1 MTRARGVRK
10 FRNIEEM
17 NEAQRPHLETDPRR
31 ALEQAASLYQ
41 LYRAAFPTGFKG
53 VHKFRTI
60 EESNRF
66 RVEWMQAAIRQR
78 DQAR

>member
-1 MTRARGVRK
+1 
-10 FRNIEEM
+10 M
-17 NEAQRPHLETDPRR
+17 NEAQRPVLETDPYR
-31 ALEQAASLYQ
+31 ALERATSFYQ
-41 LYRAAFPTGFKG
+41 LYRAAFPRGFKG

-66 RVEWMQAAIRQR
+66 RLEWMQAAIRER